1 MPAPTA
7 PTITTSHSVSVT
19 VVSSASMRPAA
30 AMAFLAASF
39 TALLVTVAPEMLSKS
54 TPCAAT
60 IASAKVPS
68 AHGS

>member
-1 MPAPTA
+1 
-7 PTITTSHSVSVT
+7 
-19 VVSSASMRPAA
+19 
-30 AMAFLAASF
+30 MAFLAASF